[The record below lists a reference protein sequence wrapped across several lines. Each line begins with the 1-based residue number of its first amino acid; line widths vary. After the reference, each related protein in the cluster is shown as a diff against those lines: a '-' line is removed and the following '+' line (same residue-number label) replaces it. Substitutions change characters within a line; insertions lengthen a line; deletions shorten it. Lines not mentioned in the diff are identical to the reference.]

1 MKVDELRAKLFNLEK
16 PEIIKLAVEFYKLV
30 PKAKKEDNDLDAL
43 INAPTDKSVK
53 PKDTEGVRTLD
64 TIEAEINTFI
74 ANAKEQYYLYSNKVV
89 SNKERPKWRFKV
101 KAWYKELTNPKNKG
115 FNQIQQADVLV
126 NLYNILCES
135 CRYQYFSADD
145 TFQSVGVVQEDFLKS
160 VLQLMEQV
168 HGKIGLAHK
177 GVGLVINNDT
187 GPNTFSSEL
196 MIELINALELPDYKY
211 EALDIV
217 NEMLAQL
224 NKPVVVDPKRR
235 VVSMDS
241 MEEYRL
247 KYKKNKL
254 AELGFRL
261 HASLLEYNAAIDF
274 YNKYA
279 KESSEEIKLYILIRF
294 LFELRQKDLIKSELE
309 KAQQQGIKLRSALIN
324 LLATIE
330 SEDSLPEF
338 MR

>member
-43 INAPTDKSVK
+43 INAPTDKPVK
-53 PKDTEGVRTLD
+53 SKDTEGVRTLD

-74 ANAKEQYYLYSNKVV
+74 AHAKEQYYLYSNKVV

-145 TFQSVGVVQEDFLKS
+145 TFQSVGVAQEDFLKS
-160 VLQLMEQV
+160 VLQLIEQV

-177 GVGLVINNDT
+177 GVSLVINNDT
-187 GPNTFSSEL
+187 GPNTFPSWL
-196 MIELINALELPDYKY
+196 MVELINALELPDYKY

-217 NEMLAQL
+217 NEMLAEL
-224 NKPVVVDPKRR
+224 TKPVVVDPRRR

-261 HASLLEYNAAIDF
+261 YTSLFEYNAAIDF

-279 KESSEEIKLYILIRF
+279 KESSEEIKLYILIR
-294 LFELRQKDLIKSELE
+294 
-309 KAQQQGIKLRSALIN
+309 
-324 LLATIE
+324 LLSIV
-330 SEDSLPEF
+330 
-338 MR
+338 R

>member
-30 PKAKKEDNDLDAL
+30 PKAKKEINDLDAL
-43 INAPTDKSVK
+43 INAPTDKPVK
-53 PKDTEGVRTLD
+53 SKDTEGVRTLD
-64 TIEAEINTFI
+64 TIEDEINTFI
-74 ANAKEQYYLYSNKVV
+74 ANAKEQYYLYPNKIV

-101 KAWYKELTNPKNKG
+101 KAWFKELTNPKTKD
-115 FNQIQQADVLV
+115 FNQIQQADVLT
-126 NLYNILCES
+126 NLYNLLCES

-145 TFQSVGVVQEDFLKS
+145 TFQSIGIEQEDFLKS

-177 GVGLVINNDT
+177 GVGLVINNET
-187 GPNTFSSEL
+187 GPNTFTSDL

-224 NKPVVVDPKRR
+224 MKPVVVDPKRR
-235 VVSMDS
+235 AISMDS
-241 MEEYRL
+241 IEEYR
-247 KYKKNKL
+247 KKEKKNRL

-261 HASLLEYNAAIDF
+261 YASLSEYNAAIDF
-274 YNKYA
+274 YK
-279 KESSEEIKLYILIRF
+279 KHHFERDIEITLYILIRL
-294 LFELRQKDLIKSELE
+294 LFELKQKDLIKSELE
-309 KAQQQGIKLRSALIN
+309 KAQEQGIKPRSALVN
-324 LLATIE
+324 LLATIK
-330 SEDSLPEF
+330 SEDILPES
-338 MR
+338 MW